1 MASRPEGLRYTL
13 PALAAAVPVTII
25 FIAVLSIVLTAA
37 GPQGLGL
44 SGAQTSS
51 WIVVIYGLPAIP
63 SVVLAFRYRQP
74 MLLTGNVFAIIF
86 FASLGGQFS
95 FAELSGA
102 SLLAGAIVL
111 VAAAFGLTRHFAAWI
126 PAPIVQGLIA
136 GAVMPFVAGIFSGL
150 STVDEQGVAVA
161 ARVPV
166 MVGAAFLAYLLSRR
180 FLGSRL
186 PPIFPA
192 LVAGLAVAGL
202 TGQLG
207 PVPTS
212 FVLPDLAITRPDF
225 SLPAVASVTPVLVAL
240 ITLQSNLP
248 SVIYMRSQG
257 FRPPERVIDVVSG
270 VGTMAGSFLGPNA
283 MSLALP
289 LVPLTAGPGA
299 GDPSVRY
306 RSIYVAAGALL
317 LIALLAGTAAQVAIL
332 VPPLIFFALAG
343 LALVGIL
350 AAALQG
356 ITRGPLLLGP
366 MFAFVIALSK
376 MSLLGLGP
384 FFWSLVLGTGVSL
397 LLERDQWDRLRAI
410 EAGSGEA
417 SADQRRDIGPGADPP

>member
-1 MASRPEGLRYTL
+1 VASRQEGFRRTL
-13 PALAAAVPVTII
+13 PALGAAVPVTII

-37 GPQGLGL
+37 GSQGLRL

-86 FASLGGQFS
+86 FASLGDQFS

-111 VAAAFGLTRHFAAWI
+111 VAAALDLTRHLAAWI

-136 GAVMPFVAGIFSGL
+136 GAVMPFVEGIFSGL
-150 STVDEQGVAVA
+150 RTTDERGVAVA
-161 ARVPV
+161 ARVPA
-166 MVGAAFLAYLLSRR
+166 MVGGAFLAYLLSRR
-180 FLGSRL
+180 LLGARL
-186 PPIFPA
+186 PPTLPA
-192 LVAGLAVAGL
+192 LVAGLAVAGV

-207 PVPTS
+207 PVPSS
-212 FVLPDLAITRPDF
+212 FVLPHLTIAAPAF
-225 SLPAVASVTPVLVAL
+225 SLPAVASATPVLVAL

-270 VGTMAGSFLGPNA
+270 LGTMAGSLLGPNA

-299 GDPSVRY
+299 GDVSVRY
-306 RSIYVAAGALL
+306 RSVYVPAGVLL
-317 LIALLAGTAAQVAIL
+317 LIAVLAGTAAAVAVL
-332 VPPLIFFALAG
+332 VPPLMLLALAG
-343 LALVGIL
+343 LALVGVL

-366 MFAFVIALSK
+366 MFAFAIALSK

-384 FFWSLVLGTGVSL
+384 FFWSLVLGTGVTL
-397 LLERDQWDRLRAI
+397 LLERDEWNQLRAVVV
-410 EAGSGEA
+410 GSGEA
-417 SADQRRDIGPGADPP
+417 RANHQGDVGPRAEAP